1 MAKTVRITEP
11 TWRKIDRLLK
21 DEQASRTVLPL
32 TGAGTNIIRVR
43 NNTADIIN
51 RFGALGVSGS
61 VIEMAPEN
69 SSHHIIV
76 DGYTPSAI
84 DHANGKFVIC
94 AEPIQSGRI
103 GRAYA
108 AGVTAAIVN
117 VVDESHTYADIDD
130 GQYCLKSAE
139 SGTCAILWKESG
151 TGQLLAIVRFGGA
164 GSVGTSIRK
173 AYCLTAGGVGNTI
186 NCTLDLDASEAAAW
200 ASHII
205 YSEGDQVA
213 HNNKIWQSLIDDNQ
227 GNEPGVDDGWVNI
240 QVVVFCSV
248 IGEAGLADCFP
259 TLSAGTM
266 MPVWY
271 DNRDG
276 KWRSLWWFQGHE
288 QCPE

>member
-1 MAKTVRITEP
+1 MSGYLISEDDAR
-11 TWRKIDRLLK
+11 RLAEALRWI
-21 DEQASRTVLPL
+21 EQQKANTYRNLSRRRAAV
-32 TGAGTNIIRVR
+32 G
-43 NNTADIIN
+43 
-51 RFGALGVSGS
+51 
-61 VIEMAPEN
+61 
-69 SSHHIIV
+69 
-76 DGYTPSAI
+76 
-84 DHANGKFVIC
+84 
-94 AEPIQSGRI
+94 I
-103 GRAYA
+103 G
-108 AGVTAAIVN
+108 G
-117 VVDESHTYADIDD
+117 
-130 GQYCLKSAE
+130 
-139 SGTCAILWKESG
+139 
-151 TGQLLAIVRFGGA
+151 
-164 GSVGTSIRK
+164 GTSIRK

-276 KWRSLWWFQGHE
+276 KWRSLWWFQAHE
-288 QCPE
+288 PCPEELI